1 VIFLIKIDY
10 IFNFLPIFLIYCIIT
25 PNKRFFIG
33 MVKVANGV
41 RENHMPVVD
50 AMNRRILQLLVDD
63 GRMTHNEI
71 AAKLKRS
78 PSTVRDRIRRMEDD
92 GIILGYF
99 AVVNNERM
107 GISLDAILLANLRQG
122 VSPEELRKLKG
133 VEEVKEILQ
142 ISGPRRIMVR
152 LQARDSSSLEYAL
165 SNKVLPLGL
174 EDTELRM
181 VMSSANR
188 LPGN

>member
-1 VIFLIKIDY
+1 M
-10 IFNFLPIFLIYCIIT
+10 PI
-25 PNKRFFIG
+25 
-33 MVKVANGV
+33 
-41 RENHMPVVD
+41 VD
-50 AMNRRILQLLVDD
+50 AMNRRILQLLVND

-107 GISLDAILLANLRQG
+107 GVQVDAILLANLRPG
-122 VSPEELRKLKG
+122 TSPEELRKLKE
-133 VEEVKEILQ
+133 VEEVKEVLQ

-152 LQARDSSSLEYAL
+152 MQAQDPSCLEHAL

-181 VMSSANR
+181 VMSSVNR
-188 LPGN
+188 LPGS

>member
-1 VIFLIKIDY
+1 
-10 IFNFLPIFLIYCIIT
+10 
-25 PNKRFFIG
+25 
-33 MVKVANGV
+33 
-41 RENHMPVVD
+41 MPVVD
-50 AMNRRILQLLVDD
+50 AMNRRILQLLVND

-107 GISLDAILLANLRQG
+107 GLRVDAILLANLRPG
-122 VSPEELRKLKG
+122 VPSEDLRKLKG
-133 VEEVKEILQ
+133 VEEVKEVLQ
-142 ISGPRRIMVR
+142 LTGPRRVLVR
-152 LQARDSSSLEYAL
+152 LQARDTTALEQAISS
-165 SNKVLPLGL
+165 KVIPLGL
-174 EDTELRM
+174 EDVELRM
-181 VMSSANR
+181 VTSSANR

>member
-1 VIFLIKIDY
+1 M
-10 IFNFLPIFLIYCIIT
+10 PI
-25 PNKRFFIG
+25 
-33 MVKVANGV
+33 
-41 RENHMPVVD
+41 VD
-50 AMNRRILQLLVDD
+50 AMNRRILNLLVND

-71 AAKLKRS
+71 ASKLKRS
-78 PSTVRDRIRRMEDD
+78 PSTVRDRIKRMEDD

-107 GISLDAILLANLRQG
+107 GIRVDAILLANLKPG
-122 VSPEELRKLKG
+122 VPPEELRKLRG
-133 VEEVKEILQ
+133 VEEVKEVLQ

-152 LQARDSSSLEYAL
+152 LQARDSSGLEQAL
-165 SNKVLPLGL
+165 SNKILPIGL

-181 VMSSANR
+181 VMSSADR

>member
-1 VIFLIKIDY
+1 M
-10 IFNFLPIFLIYCIIT
+10 PI
-25 PNKRFFIG
+25 
-33 MVKVANGV
+33 
-41 RENHMPVVD
+41 VD
-50 AMNRRILQLLVDD
+50 AMNRRILQLLVND

-92 GIILGYF
+92 LIILGYF

-107 GISLDAILLANLRQG
+107 GVQVDAILLANLRPG
-122 VSPEELRKLKG
+122 TSPEELRKLKE
-133 VEEVKEILQ
+133 VEEVKEVLQ

-152 LQARDSSSLEYAL
+152 MQAQDASSLEHAL

-181 VMSSANR
+181 VMSSVNR
-188 LPGN
+188 LPGS